1 MKNREQF
8 NSEFSEAQLGQIVN
22 ILGWVSKR
30 RNFGELVF
38 MDIRDRS
45 AIMQVVF
52 NEEHTHLAKDIKNE
66 YVVSIT
72 GTLARRQDVNPN
84 LLTGEFEVIV
94 SECEV
99 LSKAAQT
106 PMIIHDQTDALEDLR
121 LKYRYL
127 DLRRPMMQEKLIK
140 RAKVVSKIRNY
151 LDGEGF
157 IDVETPM
164 LTKSTPEGSREY
176 LVPSRV
182 HPGEFYALAQS
193 PQIFKQ
199 MLMIA
204 GFERYYQIARCFRD
218 EDLRA
223 DRQLD
228 FTQVD
233 IEASFMSTDV
243 LFSHMEEMMK
253 EVVEAVNDIH
263 VATPFARLTFKEA
276 MNNYGTDKPDTR
288 FEMKLMDA
296 THLFKTTEF
305 PLFNQVIKQSGVIK
319 AIKVQQAPAL
329 SRKKVD
335 ELTHLVKKH
344 GASNLIVLKVEKEG
358 LTGSIKKFLNDDLE
372 KDIIT
377 FFEAKEGDALCFVGD
392 EWEKACIGVGALRS
406 YFGKELC
413 ELDPTQINFVWVTD
427 MPMFELNEETNRLV
441 ARHHPFTSPKEE
453 YIETLKEKPL
463 EAIANAYDLVCNGYE
478 IAGGSQRIHDNEL
491 QKLVFEL
498 IGFSAEDIQNR
509 FGFFIEAFN
518 YGTPPH
524 GGIAF
529 GLDRLV
535 MVLTGSD
542 SLRDVIAFPKNA
554 SARCPVTQ
562 GPSPVTLK
570 QLEELHLRVVS
581 KDLSNTEK

>member
-1 MKNREQF
+1 MINRSKF
-8 NSEFSEAQLGQIVN
+8 NSEYTIHDINKEVT

-45 AIMQVVF
+45 GIMQVVF
-52 NEEHTHLAKDIKNE
+52 NQEHAHLAKDIKNE
-66 YVVSIT
+66 YVVSIV
-72 GTLARRQDVNPN
+72 GTLKKRQDVNPN
-84 LLTGEFEVIV
+84 LLTGELEVIV
-94 SECEV
+94 SECQV
-99 LSKAAQT
+99 ISKANQT
-106 PMIIHDQTDALEDLR
+106 PMIIQDQTDALEDVR

-127 DLRRPMMQEKLIK
+127 DLRRPLMQERLIK
-140 RAKVVSKIRNY
+140 RAKVVSTMRNY
-151 LDGEGF
+151 LDAQGF

-182 HPGEFYALAQS
+182 HVGEFYALAQS

-204 GFERYYQIARCFRD
+204 GFERYYQVARCFRD

-243 LFSHMEEMMK
+243 LFSHMEAMMK
-253 EVVEAVNDIH
+253 EVLKTTNNIDLV
-263 VATPFARLTFKEA
+263 TPFARLTFNEA
-276 MNNYGTDKPDTR
+276 MNLYGTDKPDTR
-288 FEMKLMDA
+288 FDMKLVDA
-296 THLFKTTEF
+296 TTLMSGVEFALFE
-305 PLFNQVIKQSGVIK
+305 QVIQQQGAIK
-319 AIKVQQAPAL
+319 AIKVENAPSL

-335 ELTHLVKKH
+335 ELTTLVKKH
-344 GASNLIVLKVEKEG
+344 GASSLIVLKVEADG
-358 LTGSIKKFLNDDLE
+358 LSGSIKKFLNQE
-372 KDIIT
+372 KEQEIIA
-377 FFEAKEGDALCFVGD
+377 FFNAKEGDALCFVAD
-392 EWEKACIGVGALRS
+392 AWEKACIGAGALRS
-406 YFGKELC
+406 YFGKETLN
-413 ELDPTQINFVWVTD
+413 LDPQQINFVWVTD
-427 MPMFELNEETNRLV
+427 MPMFEKDEENDRLV
-441 ARHHPFTSPKEE
+441 ARHHPFTSPKEAF
-453 YIETLKEKPL
+453 IKTLKEKPL

-498 IGFSAEDIQNR
+498 IGFSEEDIQTR

-562 GPSPVTLK
+562 GPSSVTLK
-570 QLEELHLRVVS
+570 QLEELHLQVVA
-581 KDLSNTEK
+581 KPKKQ

>member
-1 MKNREQF
+1 MINRSKF
-8 NSEFSEAQLGQIVN
+8 NSEYTINDINKEVT

-45 AIMQVVF
+45 GIMQVVF
-52 NEEHTHLAKDIKNE
+52 NQEHAHLAKDIKNE
-66 YVVSIT
+66 YVVSIV
-72 GTLARRQDVNPN
+72 GTLKKRQDVNPN
-84 LLTGEFEVIV
+84 LLTGELEVIV
-94 SECEV
+94 SECQV
-99 LSKAAQT
+99 ISKANQT
-106 PMIIHDQTDALEDLR
+106 PMIIQDQTDALEDVR

-127 DLRRPMMQEKLIK
+127 DLRRPLMQERLIK
-140 RAKVVSKIRNY
+140 RAKVVSTMRNY
-151 LDGEGF
+151 LDAQGF

-182 HPGEFYALAQS
+182 HVGEFYALAQS

-204 GFERYYQIARCFRD
+204 GFERYYQVARCFRD

-243 LFSHMEEMMK
+243 LFSHMEAMMK
-253 EVVEAVNDIH
+253 EVLKTTNNIDLV
-263 VATPFARLTFKEA
+263 TPFARLTFNEA
-276 MNNYGTDKPDTR
+276 MNLYGTDKPDTR
-288 FEMKLMDA
+288 FDMKLVDVTTLMSGVEFA
-296 THLFKTTEF
+296 LFE
-305 PLFNQVIKQSGVIK
+305 QVIQQQGAIK
-319 AIKVQQAPAL
+319 AIKVENAPSL

-335 ELTHLVKKH
+335 ELTTLVKKH
-344 GASNLIVLKVEKEG
+344 GASSLIVLKVEADG
-358 LTGSIKKFLNDDLE
+358 LSGSIKKFLNQE
-372 KDIIT
+372 KEQEIIA
-377 FFEAKEGDALCFVGD
+377 FFNAKEGDALCFVAD
-392 EWEKACIGVGALRS
+392 AWEKACIGAGALRS
-406 YFGKELC
+406 YFGKETLN
-413 ELDPTQINFVWVTD
+413 LDPQQINFVWVTD
-427 MPMFELNEETNRLV
+427 MPMFEKDEENDRLV
-441 ARHHPFTSPKEE
+441 ARHHPFTSPKEAF
-453 YIETLKEKPL
+453 IKTLKEKPL

-498 IGFSAEDIQNR
+498 IGFSEEDIQTR

-562 GPSPVTLK
+562 GPSSVTLK
-570 QLEELHLRVVS
+570 QLEELHLQVVA
-581 KDLSNTEK
+581 KPKKQ